1 MKDYRQIIAHPE
13 IFGNVQSVDESGR
26 RTEVFF
32 PKIKLSWR
40 LWWIERSSSGRP
52 RCQKLD
58 GEAAFI
64 WHLRSERP
72 IHRRER
78 TKLWICFMSATLFA
92 TTLVFAAQI
101 PDAEYEAVA
110 EEYVRGYFAAR
121 PLQGTALGL
130 HEYDGKITD
139 YSRLALDAE
148 LSRLR
153 RFDDRLKK
161 FDPDKLSQRQSIDL
175 RILQAAIKKELF
187 QMQDMSIFE
196 RNPMVYAR
204 AADVNVYVKRNFAP
218 LEDRVRSIVA
228 IESQVPNIVIA
239 AKTNLSDVLPRPYVE
254 LAIQIAKG
262 SSDFLKKNLVA
273 AIADLKDERVRVE
286 FQEAN
291 RKAAATLTD
300 YAAWLERDKLP
311 KASPD
316 FALGT
321 EKFQPLL
328 AETELVDLPP
338 EKILEIATTQLKA
351 EQNTFAVAAKKIDPG
366 KSPGEVFKQIQSEH
380 PTPES
385 LLPDI
390 GKNLE
395 QIRKYVAG
403 HHLVTIPS
411 EVRARVKETPQYR
424 RAVSF
429 ASMDTPGPF
438 ERRATEAYYYVTPT
452 ESEWP
457 QKQKEEWLT
466 AFNYYNAD
474 IVSIHEVYPGHYVQF
489 LRLNA
494 SPASKVEKIFG
505 SYAFIEGWA
514 HYCEKMMIDE
524 GYSGAPTPSPTPRP
538 SASLGTTATPKAKPS
553 PNTSPTSSFND
564 IKRAANYRMAQADE
578 AMLRLCR
585 LCVSIKMHT
594 QNMTVAEGTK
604 FFQENC
610 YYEEKPARAE
620 AMRGTFDPDYLNYT
634 LGKLQILKLRDDYK
648 AQQGDDF
655 SLQKFHN
662 ELLNHGMPP
671 IRLLREIMLKD
682 KSKWDKVL

>member
-1 MKDYRQIIAHPE
+1 MKVFARVLSIIALS
-13 IFGNVQSVDESGR
+13 FACVCNV
-26 RTEVFF
+26 
-32 PKIKLSWR
+32 
-40 LWWIERSSSGRP
+40 
-52 RCQKLD
+52 
-58 GEAAFI
+58 
-64 WHLRSERP
+64 
-72 IHRRER
+72 
-78 TKLWICFMSATLFA
+78 
-92 TTLVFAAQI
+92 AAQT
-101 PDAEYEAVA
+101 PDGEYEAVA
-110 EEYVRGYFAAR
+110 EEYIKGYFAAR

-187 QMQDMSIFE
+187 QMQEMSIFE

-218 LEDRVRSIVA
+218 LEDRVRSIIA

-239 AKTNLSDVLPRPYVE
+239 AKTNLSDVLPKPYVE

-262 SSDFLKKNLVA
+262 SADFLKKNLVA
-273 AIADLKDERVRVE
+273 AIAELKDERIRAE
-286 FQEAN
+286 FQESN
-291 RKAAATLTD
+291 RKAAAALTD

-321 EKFQPLL
+321 EKFQRLL
-328 AETELVDLPP
+328 ADTELVDLAP
-338 EKILEIATTQLKA
+338 EKILEIGMVQLKA
-351 EQNTFAVAAKKIDPG
+351 EQNSFAKAAKKIEPD
-366 KSPGEVFKQIQSEH
+366 KSPVEVFKQIQSEH
-380 PTPES
+380 PNPEN
-385 LLPDI
+385 LLTDI

-395 QIRKYVAG
+395 QIRKYVTS

-424 RAVSF
+424 RATSF

-438 ERRATEAYYYVTPT
+438 EKRATEAYYYVTPT

-457 QKQKEEWLT
+457 EKQKEEWLT
-466 AFNYYNAD
+466 AFNYYTAD
-474 IVSIHEVYPGHYVQF
+474 IVSIHEAYPGHYVQF

-494 SPASKVEKIFG
+494 SPATKVEKIFG
-505 SYAFIEGWA
+505 SYAFVEGWA
-514 HYCEKMMIDE
+514 HYCEQMTIDQ
-524 GYSGAPTPSPTPRP
+524 GYGSTPTPSPTPKP
-538 SASLGTTATPKAKPS
+538 SASPSPSATATPKPKPS
-553 PNTSPTSSFND
+553 PNTSPTPSVDN
-564 IKRAANYRMAQADE
+564 IKRAAKYRMAQADE

-594 QNMTVAEGTK
+594 QNMTVDEGTK
-604 FFQENC
+604 FFQDNC
-610 YYEEKPARAE
+610 YYEEKPARSE
-620 AMRGTFDPDYLNYT
+620 AMRGTFDPGYLNYT

-648 AQQGDDF
+648 AQEGENF

-671 IRLLREIMLKD
+671 IRLLRELMLKD
-682 KSKWDKVL
+682 KSKWNDVL